1 MQGDPVRRH
10 HAARQDTLA
19 VALCVA
25 LIGPADVALAE
36 GDGEGFANTE
46 RMNEAVSRV
55 RRNDFDDAGGARC
68 AQDIG
73 QPLQTCA
80 AWVAR
85 SGAGTAA
92 VRVSFPNGFSRILKF
107 SGGVFVSA
115 NATMSGV
122 GTDIDWR
129 REGDRLI
136 LRVEDQRYELE
147 GAFVFGR
154 MDDP

>member
-1 MQGDPVRRH
+1 M
-10 HAARQDTLA
+10 
-19 VALCVA
+19 ALCAA
-25 LIGPADVALAE
+25 LLCPADVALAE
-36 GDGEGFANTE
+36 GDSEGLPNTE
-46 RMNEAVSRV
+46 RLIEVVARL

-73 QPLQTCA
+73 QPLQTCD

-92 VRVSFPNGFSRILKF
+92 VRVSFPNGFSRVLKF
-107 SGGVFVSA
+107 SDGVFVSA

-136 LRVEDQRYELE
+136 LRVDDQRYELE